1 MRLFS
6 VAGCVLALSASAAS
20 AATITGEYVEARSC
34 DVYTGPCFANAQM
47 NAAGKEALM
56 AWKVDQGT
64 WNGVSLDGLG
74 VALVVNAEGTLG
86 DTGVFKM
93 LSGKTKSVIL
103 VDEKAS
109 EVQSEALVAFVR
121 DTAKDLS
128 ADVARIDRVPFSLE
142 NDHVAGKGVF
152 KAGKVASIETR
163 ALKKGDC
170 ICTNEIV
177 YYKPLTKV
185 ENSHPAFATQ
195 WTFQGNGLGNKWSAT
210 GQRSAF
216 LATFRR

>member
-6 VAGCVLALSASAAS
+6 VAGCVLALSASVAS

-86 DTGVFKM
+86 DTGVFK
-93 LSGKTKSVIL
+93 LSSGKTKSVIL

-109 EVQSEALVAFVR
+109 DAQLDALVAFVR

-128 ADVARIDRVPFSLE
+128 GDVTQIDRVPFSLK
-142 NDHVAGKGVF
+142 NDHVTGKGVF

-163 ALKKGDC
+163 GLKKGDC

-195 WTFQGNGLGNKWSAT
+195 WAFQGNGLGNKWSVN